1 MLALYSLL
9 LLFSSIPGSF
19 GFPAD
24 EKTCSR
30 VCTAQDLT
38 SLSLKYGKY
47 CGVGYSGCEGEPP
60 CDAYDRCCKRHDKC
74 VGSSGISESDLA
86 CHDVFK
92 KCLAKAEAKGEASF
106 SNDVDVSALVKTMS
120 QGMDLAS
127 MFAGMMKKPSR
138 GEEDM

>member
-1 MLALYSLL
+1 MLALLL
-9 LLFSSIPGSF
+9 SAAFTASQ

-30 VCTAQDLT
+30 VCVAKELT
-38 SLSLKYGKY
+38 GLSLKYGKY
-47 CGVGYSGCEGEPP
+47 CGVGYSGCNGEAP

-74 VGSSGISESDLA
+74 VGSSGISESDLE
-86 CHDVFK
+86 CHAVFK
-92 KCLAKAEAKGEASF
+92 QCLATAESKGEASF

-138 GEEDM
+138 GGEDML